1 MINEI
6 LQLEKKNV
14 KNVEGKKVLHKELSN
29 DQLIN

>member
-6 LQLEKKNV
+6 LQLEKKH
-14 KNVEGKKVLHKELSN
+14 KNVEGKKVLHEELSN